1 MSLLEKL
8 TGRTPENHILPF
20 LRMNGEDEVTCRNMV
35 RVIHELGMDA
45 LCAEP
50 GPQLA
55 GDEKGWR
62 KALEILL
69 DEASRCGMTVWIR
82 EEDPLPEGLKAAV
95 GRKPAAGDPAA
106 SSAEVSE
113 PAAGSC
119 TACGEER
126 AKASRDHTASASGGD
141 VDEQVDESE
150 SRHTQG
156 QTANGQGSERGRLH
170 ILTRGMRDVC
180 FCESLGEYG
189 WREGVRM
196 DRQRVDHFLAEGCRC
211 FGLHTFTCAPYPEK
225 AGTGGGFGARLR
237 KALTGS
243 DNSDSARPCWYA
255 QGSNPQYRHFGALM
269 AYANRMCDLLS
280 GEDPDEKTDAV
291 RESEKTDAGNPK
303 KIVTPGQEE
312 TDSAGMTD
320 PAAQDFG
327 ALSDSCRMQGLLSP
341 AAKGMTLRHYTGKR
355 EIYFLVNE
363 AREDWNGHLMPE
375 GWTDPR
381 GCPAGPQWIIYNA
394 WEDLLERPASDAE
407 GLILQVP
414 GGNSLV
420 LVKAGQEEAAPQE
433 ALLTGAGR
441 KAQSG
446 ALVQEAASGA
456 AAADGIL
463 VPDAGEESFL
473 PVQEVRPRPSDKIKL
488 LEGKASEG
496 AALYGSQEMLS
507 EITRFARSACR
518 AAEYPDFG
526 KKADIRERNSYSF
539 TDPKFSGFIRYE
551 DSFVVPERAL
561 IPRKEGKKPCPN
573 SVVLEITEAWE
584 GVEVFVGGKSA
595 GLRVSAPFI
604 YDLTDLVKPG
614 SNPLVIEVA
623 TTLDRERNGKKA
635 QDPTGLTG
643 RVLLYIRNR

>member
-8 TGRTPENHILPF
+8 TGRTPENHILAF
-20 LRMNGEDEVTCRNMV
+20 LRMNGEDEATCRNMV
-35 RVIHELGMDA
+35 RVIHELGMSA
-45 LCAEP
+45 VCAEP
-50 GPQLA
+50 GAQLV

-62 KALEILL
+62 RALEILL

-82 EEDPLPEGLKAAV
+82 EEDPLPEGFKAAV
-95 GRKPAAGDPAA
+95 GRKPAAGCCAVSVGEMTGAVAGGCAA
-106 SSAEVSE
+106 SGKGTAG
-113 PAAGSC
+113 PAHADCATSP
-119 TACGEER
+119 
-126 AKASRDHTASASGGD
+126 
-141 VDEQVDESE
+141 
-150 SRHTQG
+150 QG
-156 QTANGQGSERGRLH
+156 IEKGKLH

-196 DRQRVDHFLAEGCRC
+196 DRQRVDHFLAEGCRG

-255 QGSNPQYRHFGALM
+255 QGNNPQYRHFGALM

-303 KIVTPGQEE
+303 KIMTPGQEE

-363 AREDWNGHLMPE
+363 AREDWNGHLVPG

-407 GLILQVP
+407 GLLLQVP

-456 AAADGIL
+456 AAADGIP